1 MLLILD
7 ILTNFARQKLF
18 LTYKTMNKISYLN
31 WRTYFNPQNIYS
43 IGEDLIL
50 LDNQLM
56 ESPRYPFKTDMLT
69 ATICIKGRAEGS
81 ANLQKIITQ
90 PNSFNVILPG
100 QIITHDYQTP
110 DFEARHIIMSSKFV
124 DTLGLDN
131 RFSLFNS
138 HNHMISTTLSDY
150 ELEAILT
157 FYEMLKWNIT
167 HKNDYILETVRHMTL
182 AFFYGFSHTFQQNI
196 TSKQT
201 NRPQQLAD
209 DFLMLVKQ
217 HFKQEHSL
225 EFYANKLCVTPKHL
239 TTTIKA
245 TTDCTAKEWI
255 DKHLLLEAKALLKS
269 TNLTIQQIADT
280 LHFTSQDVFSK
291 YFKHHIGR
299 TPKEYRGLL

>member
-1 MLLILD
+1 
-7 ILTNFARQKLF
+7 
-18 LTYKTMNKISYLN
+18 MNKISYLN
-31 WRTYFNPQNIYS
+31 WRTYFNPQTIYS
-43 IGEDLIL
+43 VGEDLIL

-69 ATICIKGRAEGS
+69 ATICIKGQAEGS
-81 ANLQKIITQ
+81 ANLQKITTL

-124 DTLGLDN
+124 DTLGLDK

-138 HNHMISTTLSDY
+138 HNHVISTTLSDY

-239 TTTIKA
+239 TTTIKSI
-245 TTDCTAKEWI
+245 TDCTAKEWI

-269 TNLTIQQIADT
+269 TNLNIQQIADT

-291 YFKHHIGR
+291 YFKHHIGI
-299 TPKEYRGLL
+299 TPKEYRTS

>member
-7 ILTNFARQKLF
+7 ISTNFARQKLF

-31 WRTYFNPQNIYS
+31 WRTYFNPQTIYS
-43 IGEDLIL
+43 VGEDLIL

-69 ATICIKGRAEGS
+69 ATICIKGKAEGS

-110 DFEARHIIMSSKFV
+110 DFEAHHIIMSSKFV
-124 DTLGLDN
+124 DTLGLDK

-138 HNHMISTTLSDY
+138 HNHVISTTLSDY

-239 TTTIKA
+239 TTTIKV

-299 TPKEYRGLL
+299 TPKEYRKML

>member
-1 MLLILD
+1 MK
-7 ILTNFARQKLF
+7 N
-18 LTYKTMNKISYLN
+18 ISYLN
-31 WRTYFNPQNIYS
+31 WRTYFNPQTIYS
-43 IGEDLIL
+43 VGEDLIL

-69 ATICIKGRAEGS
+69 ATICIKGSAEGS
-81 ANLQKIITQ
+81 ANLQKIISQ

-100 QIITHDYQTP
+100 QIITHDYQTA

-138 HNHMISTTLSDY
+138 HNQVISTMLSDY

-167 HKNDYILETVRHMTL
+167 HRNDYILETVRHMTL

-201 NRPQQLAD
+201 NRPQQLSD
-209 DFLMLVKQ
+209 DFLILVKQ

-239 TTTIKA
+239 TTTIKS

-291 YFKHHIGR
+291 YFKHHIGI
-299 TPKEYRGLL
+299 TPKEYRKS

>member
-1 MLLILD
+1 
-7 ILTNFARQKLF
+7 
-18 LTYKTMNKISYLN
+18 MNKISYLN
-31 WRTYFNPQNIYS
+31 WRTYFNPQTIYS
-43 IGEDLIL
+43 VGEDLIL

-138 HNHMISTTLSDY
+138 HNQVISTTLSDY

-157 FYEMLKWNIT
+157 FYKMLKWNIT
-167 HKNDYILETVRHMTL
+167 HKNDYILETVRHLTL

-201 NRPQQLAD
+201 NRPQQLSD

>member
-1 MLLILD
+1 
-7 ILTNFARQKLF
+7 
-18 LTYKTMNKISYLN
+18 MNKISYLN
-31 WRTYFNPQNIYS
+31 WRTYFNPQTIYS
-43 IGEDLIL
+43 VGEDLIL

-100 QIITHDYQTP
+100 QIITHDYQTA

-138 HNHMISTTLSDY
+138 HNQVISTILSDY

-201 NRPQQLAD
+201 NRPQQLSD
-209 DFLMLVKQ
+209 DFLLLVKQ

-239 TTTIKA
+239 TTTIKS

-291 YFKHHIGR
+291 YFKHHIGI
-299 TPKEYRGLL
+299 TPKEYRTS

>member
-1 MLLILD
+1 
-7 ILTNFARQKLF
+7 
-18 LTYKTMNKISYLN
+18 MNKISYLN
-31 WRTYFNPQNIYS
+31 WRTYFNPQTIYS
-43 IGEDLIL
+43 VGEDLIL

-81 ANLQKIITQ
+81 INLQKIITQ

-100 QIITHDYQTP
+100 QIITHDHQTP
-110 DFEARHIIMSSKFV
+110 DFEARYIIMSSKFV
-124 DTLGLDN
+124 NTLGLDN
-131 RFSLFNS
+131 RFSLFHS
-138 HNHMISTTLSDY
+138 HNQVISTILSDY

-182 AFFYGFSHTFQQNI
+182 AFFYGFSHTFQHNI
-196 TSKQT
+196 ASKKK
-201 NRPQQLAD
+201 NRSQQLSE
-209 DFLMLVKQ
+209 DFLILVKQ

-239 TTTIKA
+239 TTTIKS
-245 TTDCTAKEWI
+245 TTDSTAKEWI

-269 TNLTIQQIADT
+269 TNLNIQQIADT

-291 YFKHHIGR
+291 YFKHHIGI
-299 TPKEYRGLL
+299 TPKEYRHNS

>member
-1 MLLILD
+1 MK
-7 ILTNFARQKLF
+7 N
-18 LTYKTMNKISYLN
+18 ISYLD
-31 WRTYFNPQNIYS
+31 WRTYFNPQTIYS
-43 IGEDLIL
+43 VGEDLIL

-69 ATICIKGRAEGS
+69 ATICVKGRAEGS

-100 QIITHDYQTP
+100 QIITHDNQTA

-138 HNHMISTTLSDY
+138 HNQVISTILSDY

-201 NRPQQLAD
+201 NRPQQLSD
-209 DFLMLVKQ
+209 DFLMLVKK

-225 EFYANKLCVTPKHL
+225 EFYANRLCITTKHL
-239 TTTIKA
+239 TTTIKV
-245 TTDCTAKEWI
+245 TTNCTAKEWI

-280 LHFTSQDVFSK
+280 LHFSSQDVFSK
-291 YFKHHIGR
+291 YFKHHIGT
-299 TPKEYRGLL
+299 TPKEYRKML

>member
-1 MLLILD
+1 
-7 ILTNFARQKLF
+7 
-18 LTYKTMNKISYLN
+18 MNKISYLN
-31 WRTYFNPQNIYS
+31 WRTYFNPQTIYS
-43 IGEDLIL
+43 VGEDLIL

-81 ANLQKIITQ
+81 TNLQKIITQ

-100 QIITHDYQTP
+100 QIITHDHQTP

-124 DTLGLDN
+124 DTLGLN
-131 RFSLFNS
+131 KRFSLFNS
-138 HNHMISTTLSDY
+138 HNQIISTTLSDY

-239 TTTIKA
+239 TTTIKS

>member
-1 MLLILD
+1 MK
-7 ILTNFARQKLF
+7 N
-18 LTYKTMNKISYLN
+18 ISYLN
-31 WRTYFNPQNIYS
+31 WRTYFNPQTIYS
-43 IGEDLIL
+43 VGEDLIL

-81 ANLQKIITQ
+81 ANLQKIISQ

-100 QIITHDYQTP
+100 QIITHDYQTA

-138 HNHMISTTLSDY
+138 HNQVISTMLSDY
-150 ELEAILT
+150 ELTAILT

-167 HKNDYILETVRHMTL
+167 HRNDYILETVRHMTL

-201 NRPQQLAD
+201 NRPQQLSD
-209 DFLMLVKQ
+209 DFLILVKQ

-239 TTTIKA
+239 TTTIKS

-291 YFKHHIGR
+291 YFKHHIDI
-299 TPKEYRGLL
+299 TPKEYRKN

>member
-1 MLLILD
+1 MK
-7 ILTNFARQKLF
+7 N
-18 LTYKTMNKISYLN
+18 ISYLN
-31 WRTYFNPQNIYS
+31 WRTYFNPQTIYS
-43 IGEDLIL
+43 VGEDLIL

-69 ATICIKGRAEGS
+69 ATICIKGSAEGS

-100 QIITHDYQTP
+100 QIITHDYQTA

-138 HNHMISTTLSDY
+138 HNQVISTMLSDY

-167 HKNDYILETVRHMTL
+167 HRNDYILETVRHMTL

-201 NRPQQLAD
+201 NRPQQLSD
-209 DFLMLVKQ
+209 DFLILVKQ

-239 TTTIKA
+239 TTTIKS

-291 YFKHHIGR
+291 YFKHHIGI
-299 TPKEYRGLL
+299 TPKEYRKS

>member
-1 MLLILD
+1 MK
-7 ILTNFARQKLF
+7 N
-18 LTYKTMNKISYLN
+18 ISYLN
-31 WRTYFNPQNIYS
+31 WRTYFNPQTIYS
-43 IGEDLIL
+43 VGEDLIL

-81 ANLQKIITQ
+81 ANLQKIISQ

-100 QIITHDYQTP
+100 QIITHDYQTA

-138 HNHMISTTLSDY
+138 HNQVISTMLSDY
-150 ELEAILT
+150 ELKAILT

-167 HKNDYILETVRHMTL
+167 HRNDYILETVRHMTL

-201 NRPQQLAD
+201 NRPQQLSD
-209 DFLMLVKQ
+209 DFLILVKQ

-239 TTTIKA
+239 TTTIKS

-291 YFKHHIGR
+291 YFKYHIDI
-299 TPKEYRGLL
+299 TPKEYRKN

>member
-1 MLLILD
+1 MK
-7 ILTNFARQKLF
+7 N
-18 LTYKTMNKISYLN
+18 ISYLN
-31 WRTYFNPQNIYS
+31 WRTYFNPHTIYS
-43 IGEDLIL
+43 VGENLIL

-81 ANLQKIITQ
+81 INLQKIITQ

-100 QIITHDYQTP
+100 QIITHDHQTP
-110 DFEARHIIMSSKFV
+110 DFEARYIIMSSKFV

-131 RFSLFNS
+131 RFSLFHS
-138 HNHMISTTLSDY
+138 HNQVISTILSDY

-182 AFFYGFSHTFQQNI
+182 AFFYGFSHTFQHNI
-196 TSKQT
+196 ASKKK
-201 NRPQQLAD
+201 NRSQQLSE
-209 DFLMLVKQ
+209 DFLILVKQ

-239 TTTIKA
+239 TTTIKS
-245 TTDCTAKEWI
+245 TTDSTAKEWI

-269 TNLTIQQIADT
+269 TNLNIQQIADT

-291 YFKHHIGR
+291 YFKHHIGI
-299 TPKEYRGLL
+299 TPKEYRHNS

>member
-1 MLLILD
+1 
-7 ILTNFARQKLF
+7 
-18 LTYKTMNKISYLN
+18 MNKISYLN
-31 WRTYFNPQNIYS
+31 WRTYFNPQIIYS
-43 IGEDLIL
+43 VGEDLIL

-138 HNHMISTTLSDY
+138 HNQVISTTLSDY

-201 NRPQQLAD
+201 NRPQQLSD
-209 DFLMLVKQ
+209 DFLLLVKQ
-217 HFKQEHSL
+217 HFKQEHTL

-239 TTTIKA
+239 TTTIKS
-245 TTDCTAKEWI
+245 TTGNTAKEWI

-269 TNLTIQQIADT
+269 TNLTIQQITDT

-291 YFKHHIGR
+291 YFKHHIGI
-299 TPKEYRGLL
+299 TPKEYRHNS

>member
-1 MLLILD
+1 
-7 ILTNFARQKLF
+7 
-18 LTYKTMNKISYLN
+18 MNKISYLN
-31 WRTYFNPQNIYS
+31 WRTYFNPQTIYS
-43 IGEDLIL
+43 VGEDLIL

-69 ATICIKGRAEGS
+69 ATICIKGQAEGS
-81 ANLQKIITQ
+81 ANLQKITTL

-124 DTLGLDN
+124 DSLGLDK

-138 HNHMISTTLSDY
+138 HNHVISTTLSDY

-167 HKNDYILETVRHMTL
+167 HKNNYILETVRHMTL
-182 AFFYGFSHTFQQNI
+182 AFFYGFSHTFQHNI
-196 TSKQT
+196 ASKKK
-201 NRPQQLAD
+201 NRSQQLSE
-209 DFLMLVKQ
+209 DFLILVKQ
-217 HFKQEHSL
+217 YFKQEHSL

-239 TTTIKA
+239 TTTIKS
-245 TTDCTAKEWI
+245 TTDSTAKEWI

-291 YFKHHIGR
+291 YFKHHIGI
-299 TPKEYRGLL
+299 TPKEYRHNS

>member
-18 LTYKTMNKISYLN
+18 FYMKNISYLN
-31 WRTYFNPQNIYS
+31 WRTYFNPQTIYS
-43 IGEDLIL
+43 VGEDLIL

-56 ESPRYPFKTDMLT
+56 ESPHYPFKTDMLT
-69 ATICIKGRAEGS
+69 ATICIKGKAEGS

-100 QIITHDYQTP
+100 QIITHDYQTA

-138 HNHMISTTLSDY
+138 HNQVISTILSDY

-201 NRPQQLAD
+201 NRPQQLSD
-209 DFLMLVKQ
+209 DFLLLVKQ

-239 TTTIKA
+239 TTTIKS

-291 YFKHHIGR
+291 YFKHHIGI
-299 TPKEYRGLL
+299 TPKEYRTS

>member
-1 MLLILD
+1 
-7 ILTNFARQKLF
+7 
-18 LTYKTMNKISYLN
+18 MNKISYLN
-31 WRTYFNPQNIYS
+31 WRTYFNPQTIYS

-69 ATICIKGRAEGS
+69 ATICIKGKAEGS

-138 HNHMISTTLSDY
+138 HNQVISTTLSDY

-167 HKNDYILETVRHMTL
+167 HKNDYILETVRHLTL

-196 TSKQT
+196 TAKQT
-201 NRPQQLAD
+201 NRPQQLSD
-209 DFLMLVKQ
+209 DFLSLVKQ

-239 TTTIKA
+239 TTTIKS

-291 YFKHHIGR
+291 YFKHHIGI
-299 TPKEYRGLL
+299 TPKEYRKS

>member
-1 MLLILD
+1 MK
-7 ILTNFARQKLF
+7 N
-18 LTYKTMNKISYLN
+18 ISYLN
-31 WRTYFNPQNIYS
+31 WRTYFNPQTIYS
-43 IGEDLIL
+43 VGEDLIL

-81 ANLQKIITQ
+81 ANLQKIISQ

-100 QIITHDYQTP
+100 QIITHDYQTA

-138 HNHMISTTLSDY
+138 HNQVISTMLSDY

-167 HKNDYILETVRHMTL
+167 HRNDYILETVRHMTL

-201 NRPQQLAD
+201 NRPQQLSD
-209 DFLMLVKQ
+209 DFLILVKQ

-239 TTTIKA
+239 TTTIKS

-291 YFKHHIGR
+291 YFKHHIGI
-299 TPKEYRGLL
+299 TPKEYRKS

>member
-1 MLLILD
+1 
-7 ILTNFARQKLF
+7 
-18 LTYKTMNKISYLN
+18 MNKISYLN
-31 WRTYFNPQNIYS
+31 WRTYFNPQTIYS
-43 IGEDLIL
+43 VGEDLIL

-138 HNHMISTTLSDY
+138 HNHVISTTLSDY

-201 NRPQQLAD
+201 NRPQQLSD
-209 DFLMLVKQ
+209 DFLSLVKQ

-239 TTTIKA
+239 TTTIKS

-255 DKHLLLEAKALLKS
+255 DKHLLLEAQALLKS
-269 TNLTIQQIADT
+269 TNLTIQQITDT

>member
-1 MLLILD
+1 MK
-7 ILTNFARQKLF
+7 N
-18 LTYKTMNKISYLN
+18 ISYLN
-31 WRTYFNPQNIYS
+31 WRTYFNPQTIYS
-43 IGEDLIL
+43 VGEDLIL

-69 ATICIKGRAEGS
+69 ASICIKGSAEGS

-138 HNHMISTTLSDY
+138 HNQVISTTLSDY

-157 FYEMLKWNIT
+157 FYKMLKWNIT
-167 HKNDYILETVRHMTL
+167 HKNDYILETVRHLTL

-201 NRPQQLAD
+201 NRPQQLSD
-209 DFLMLVKQ
+209 DFLLLVKQ

-225 EFYANKLCVTPKHL
+225 EFYANKLCVTSKHL
-239 TTTIKA
+239 TTTIKS

-269 TNLTIQQIADT
+269 TNLTIQQITDT

-291 YFKHHIGR
+291 YFKHHIGI
-299 TPKEYRGLL
+299 TPKEYRTS

>member
-1 MLLILD
+1 MHILD
-7 ILTNFARQKLF
+7 VLTNFARQKLF

-31 WRTYFNPQNIYS
+31 WRTYFNPQTIYS
-43 IGEDLIL
+43 VGEDLIL

-124 DTLGLDN
+124 DTLGLDK

-138 HNHMISTTLSDY
+138 HNHVISTTLSDY

-182 AFFYGFSHTFQQNI
+182 AFFYGFSHTFQHNI
-196 TSKQT
+196 VSKQK
-201 NRPQQLAD
+201 NRPQQLSE
-209 DFLMLVKQ
+209 DFLILVKQ

-239 TTTIKA
+239 TTTIKS
-245 TTDCTAKEWI
+245 TTDSTAKEWI

-269 TNLTIQQIADT
+269 TNLNIQQIADT

-291 YFKHHIGR
+291 YFKHHIGI
-299 TPKEYRGLL
+299 TPKEYRHNS

>member
-1 MLLILD
+1 M
-7 ILTNFARQKLF
+7 K
-18 LTYKTMNKISYLN
+18 KISYLN
-31 WRTYFNPQNIYS
+31 WRTYFNPQTIYS
-43 IGEDLIL
+43 VGEDLIL
-50 LDNQLM
+50 LDSQLM

-69 ATICIKGRAEGS
+69 ASICIKGSAEGS

-138 HNHMISTTLSDY
+138 HNQVISTTLSDY

-157 FYEMLKWNIT
+157 FYKMLKWNIT
-167 HKNDYILETVRHMTL
+167 HKNDYILETVRHLTL

-201 NRPQQLAD
+201 NRPQQLSD
-209 DFLMLVKQ
+209 DFLSLVKQ

-225 EFYANKLCVTPKHL
+225 EFYANKLCVTSKHL
-239 TTTIKA
+239 TTTIKS

-269 TNLTIQQIADT
+269 TNLTIQQITDT

-291 YFKHHIGR
+291 YFKHHIGI
-299 TPKEYRGLL
+299 TPKEYRTS

>member
-1 MLLILD
+1 MK
-7 ILTNFARQKLF
+7 N
-18 LTYKTMNKISYLN
+18 ISYLN
-31 WRTYFNPQNIYS
+31 WRTYFNPQTIYS
-43 IGEDLIL
+43 VGEDLIL

-69 ATICIKGRAEGS
+69 ASICIKGSAEGS

-138 HNHMISTTLSDY
+138 HNQVISTTLSDY

-157 FYEMLKWNIT
+157 FYKMLKWNIT
-167 HKNDYILETVRHMTL
+167 HKNDYILETVRHLTL

-196 TSKQT
+196 TAKQT
-201 NRPQQLAD
+201 NRPQQLSD
-209 DFLMLVKQ
+209 DFLSLVKQ

-225 EFYANKLCVTPKHL
+225 EFYANKLCVTSKHL
-239 TTTIKA
+239 TTTIKS

-269 TNLTIQQIADT
+269 TNLTIQQITDT

-291 YFKHHIGR
+291 YFKHHIGI
-299 TPKEYRGLL
+299 TPKEYRTS

>member
-1 MLLILD
+1 
-7 ILTNFARQKLF
+7 
-18 LTYKTMNKISYLN
+18 MNKISYLN
-31 WRTYFNPQNIYS
+31 WRTYFNPQIIYS
-43 IGEDLIL
+43 VGEDLIL

-138 HNHMISTTLSDY
+138 HNQVISTTLSDY

-201 NRPQQLAD
+201 NRPQQLSD
-209 DFLMLVKQ
+209 DFLLLVKQ

-239 TTTIKA
+239 TTTIKS

-269 TNLTIQQIADT
+269 TNLTIQQITDT

-291 YFKHHIGR
+291 YFKHHI
-299 TPKEYRGLL
+299 

>member
-1 MLLILD
+1 MK
-7 ILTNFARQKLF
+7 N
-18 LTYKTMNKISYLN
+18 ISYLD

-69 ATICIKGRAEGS
+69 ATICIKGQAEGS

-100 QIITHDYQTP
+100 QIITHNYQTT

-131 RFSLFNS
+131 RFSIFNT
-138 HNHMISTTLSDY
+138 HNQVISTILSYY

-196 TSKQT
+196 TPKQI
-201 NRPQQLAD
+201 NRRQQLSD
-209 DFLMLVKQ
+209 DFLSLVKQ

-239 TTTIKA
+239 TTTMKA

>member
-1 MLLILD
+1 
-7 ILTNFARQKLF
+7 
-18 LTYKTMNKISYLN
+18 MNKISYLN
-31 WRTYFNPQNIYS
+31 WRTYFNPQTIYS
-43 IGEDLIL
+43 VGEDLIL

-56 ESPRYPFKTDMLT
+56 ESPSYPFKTDMLT
-69 ATICIKGRAEGS
+69 ATICIKGKAEGS

-100 QIITHDYQTP
+100 QIITHDYQTA

-138 HNHMISTTLSDY
+138 HNQVISTTLSDY

-196 TSKQT
+196 TSNQT
-201 NRPQQLAD
+201 NPPQQLSD
-209 DFLMLVKQ
+209 DFLLLVKQ

-239 TTTIKA
+239 TTTIKS

-291 YFKHHIGR
+291 YFKHHIGI
-299 TPKEYRGLL
+299 TPKEYRTS

>member
-1 MLLILD
+1 MK
-7 ILTNFARQKLF
+7 N
-18 LTYKTMNKISYLN
+18 ISYLD
-31 WRTYFNPQNIYS
+31 WRTYFNPQTIYS
-43 IGEDLIL
+43 VGEDLIL

-69 ATICIKGRAEGS
+69 ATICIKGKAEGS

-100 QIITHDYQTP
+100 QIITHDYQTA

-138 HNHMISTTLSDY
+138 HNQVISTILSDY

-201 NRPQQLAD
+201 NRPQQLSD
-209 DFLMLVKQ
+209 DFLLLVKQ

-239 TTTIKA
+239 TTTIKS

-291 YFKHHIGR
+291 YFKHHIGI
-299 TPKEYRGLL
+299 TPKEYRTS

>member
-1 MLLILD
+1 MK
-7 ILTNFARQKLF
+7 N
-18 LTYKTMNKISYLN
+18 ISYLN
-31 WRTYFNPQNIYS
+31 WRTYFNPQTIYS
-43 IGEDLIL
+43 VGEDLIL

-69 ATICIKGRAEGS
+69 ATICIKGQAEGS

-138 HNHMISTTLSDY
+138 HNQVISTTLSDY

-196 TSKQT
+196 TSKQI
-201 NRPQQLAD
+201 NRPQQLSD
-209 DFLMLVKQ
+209 DFLSLVKQ

-239 TTTIKA
+239 KTTIKS
-245 TTDCTAKEWI
+245 TTGNTAKEWI
-255 DKHLLLEAKALLKS
+255 DKHLLLETKALLKS
-269 TNLTIQQIADT
+269 TNLTIQQITDT

-291 YFKHHIGR
+291 YFKHHIGI
-299 TPKEYRGLL
+299 TPKEYRTS

>member
-1 MLLILD
+1 
-7 ILTNFARQKLF
+7 
-18 LTYKTMNKISYLN
+18 MNKISYLN
-31 WRTYFNPQNIYS
+31 WRTYFNPQTIYS
-43 IGEDLIL
+43 VGEDLIL

-81 ANLQKIITQ
+81 ANLQKITTL

-124 DTLGLDN
+124 NTLGLDN
-131 RFSLFNS
+131 RFPLFRASNQ
-138 HNHMISTTLSDY
+138 IIETKLSDY

-182 AFFYGFSHTFQQNI
+182 AFFYGFSHTFQHNI
-196 TSKQT
+196 ASKKK
-201 NRPQQLAD
+201 NRSQQLSE
-209 DFLMLVKQ
+209 DFLILVKQ

-239 TTTIKA
+239 TTTIKS
-245 TTDCTAKEWI
+245 TTDSTAKEWI

-269 TNLTIQQIADT
+269 TNLNIQQIADT

-291 YFKHHIGR
+291 YFKHHIGI
-299 TPKEYRGLL
+299 TPKEYRHNS

>member
-1 MLLILD
+1 MK
-7 ILTNFARQKLF
+7 N
-18 LTYKTMNKISYLN
+18 ISYLN
-31 WRTYFNPQNIYS
+31 WRTYFNPQTIYS
-43 IGEDLIL
+43 VGEDLIL

-69 ATICIKGRAEGS
+69 ATICIKGKAEGS

-138 HNHMISTTLSDY
+138 HNQVISTTLSDY

-201 NRPQQLAD
+201 NRPQQLSD
-209 DFLMLVKQ
+209 DFLLLVKQ
-217 HFKQEHSL
+217 HFKREHSL

-239 TTTIKA
+239 TTTIKS

-269 TNLTIQQIADT
+269 TNLTIQQITDT

-291 YFKHHIGR
+291 YFKHHIGV
-299 TPKEYRGLL
+299 TPKEYRTS

>member
-1 MLLILD
+1 MK
-7 ILTNFARQKLF
+7 N
-18 LTYKTMNKISYLN
+18 ISYLD

-138 HNHMISTTLSDY
+138 HNQVISTILSDY

-201 NRPQQLAD
+201 NRPQQLTD

-225 EFYANKLCVTPKHL
+225 EFYANRLCVTPKHL

>member
-1 MLLILD
+1 
-7 ILTNFARQKLF
+7 
-18 LTYKTMNKISYLN
+18 MNKISYLD
-31 WRTYFNPQNIYS
+31 WRTYFNPQTIYS
-43 IGEDLIL
+43 VGEDLIL

-81 ANLQKIITQ
+81 TNLQKIITQ

-100 QIITHDYQTP
+100 QIITHDHQTP
-110 DFEARHIIMSSKFV
+110 DFEARYIIMSSKFV

-131 RFSLFNS
+131 RFSLFHS
-138 HNHMISTTLSDY
+138 HNQVISTVLSDY

-196 TSKQT
+196 STQKPT
-201 NRPQQLAD
+201 NRPQQLSD
-209 DFLMLVKQ
+209 DFLSLVKK
-217 HFKQEHSL
+217 HFRQEHSL
-225 EFYANKLCVTPKHL
+225 DFYANKLCITPKHL
-239 TTTIKA
+239 TTTIKS
-245 TTDCTAKEWI
+245 TTDSTAKEWI

-269 TNLTIQQIADT
+269 TNLNIQQIADT
-280 LHFTSQDVFSK
+280 LHFSSQDVFSK
-291 YFKHHIGR
+291 YFKHHIGI
-299 TPKEYRGLL
+299 TPKEYRTS

>member
-1 MLLILD
+1 
-7 ILTNFARQKLF
+7 
-18 LTYKTMNKISYLN
+18 MNKISYLN
-31 WRTYFNPQNIYS
+31 WRTYFNPQTIYS
-43 IGEDLIL
+43 VGEDLIL

-69 ATICIKGRAEGS
+69 ATICIKGKAEVS

-100 QIITHDYQTP
+100 QIITHDYQTA

-138 HNHMISTTLSDY
+138 HNQVISTILSDY

-201 NRPQQLAD
+201 NRPQQLSD
-209 DFLMLVKQ
+209 DFLLLVKQ

-239 TTTIKA
+239 TTTIKS

-291 YFKHHIGR
+291 YFTHHIGI
-299 TPKEYRGLL
+299 TPKEYRTS

>member
-1 MLLILD
+1 
-7 ILTNFARQKLF
+7 
-18 LTYKTMNKISYLN
+18 MNKISYLN
-31 WRTYFNPQNIYS
+31 WRTYFNPQTIYS
-43 IGEDLIL
+43 VGEDLIL

-81 ANLQKIITQ
+81 ANLQKITTL

-124 DTLGLDN
+124 NTLGLDN
-131 RFSLFNS
+131 RFSLFHS
-138 HNHMISTTLSDY
+138 HNQVISTILSDY

-182 AFFYGFSHTFQQNI
+182 AFFYGFSHTFQHNI
-196 TSKQT
+196 ASKQK
-201 NRPQQLAD
+201 NRPQQLSE
-209 DFLMLVKQ
+209 DFLILVKQ
-217 HFKQEHSL
+217 HFRQEHSL
-225 EFYANKLCVTPKHL
+225 VFYANKLCVTPKHL
-239 TTTIKA
+239 TTTIKS
-245 TTDCTAKEWI
+245 TTDSTAKEWI

-269 TNLTIQQIADT
+269 TNLNIQQIADT

-291 YFKHHIGR
+291 YFKHHIGI
-299 TPKEYRGLL
+299 TPKEYRTS

>member
-1 MLLILD
+1 
-7 ILTNFARQKLF
+7 
-18 LTYKTMNKISYLN
+18 MNKISYLN

-138 HNHMISTTLSDY
+138 HNQVISTTLSDY

-201 NRPQQLAD
+201 NRPQQLSD
-209 DFLMLVKQ
+209 DFLLLVKQ

-239 TTTIKA
+239 TTTIKS

-269 TNLTIQQIADT
+269 TNLTIQQITDT

-291 YFKHHIGR
+291 YFKHHIGI
-299 TPKEYRGLL
+299 TPKEYRHNS

>member
-1 MLLILD
+1 
-7 ILTNFARQKLF
+7 
-18 LTYKTMNKISYLN
+18 MNKISYLN
-31 WRTYFNPQNIYS
+31 WRTYFNPQTIYS
-43 IGEDLIL
+43 VGEDLIL

-100 QIITHDYQTP
+100 QIITHDHQTP

-138 HNHMISTTLSDY
+138 HNQVISTTLSDY

-167 HKNDYILETVRHMTL
+167 HRNDYILETVRHMTL

-201 NRPQQLAD
+201 NRPQQLSN
-209 DFLMLVKQ
+209 DFLSLVEK

-239 TTTIKA
+239 TTTIKS

-255 DKHLLLEAKALLKS
+255 DKHLLLEAQALLKS

-280 LHFTSQDVFSK
+280 LNFTSQDVFSK
-291 YFKHHIGR
+291 YFKHHIGT
-299 TPKEYRGLL
+299 TPKEYRTS

>member
-1 MLLILD
+1 MK
-7 ILTNFARQKLF
+7 N
-18 LTYKTMNKISYLN
+18 ISYLN
-31 WRTYFNPQNIYS
+31 WRTYFNPQTIYS
-43 IGEDLIL
+43 VGEDLIL

-69 ATICIKGRAEGS
+69 ATICIKGSAEGS

-100 QIITHDYQTP
+100 QIITHDYQSA

-138 HNHMISTTLSDY
+138 HNNIISTILSDY

-201 NRPQQLAD
+201 NRPQQLSD

-239 TTTIKA
+239 TTTIKS

-291 YFKHHIGR
+291 YFKHHIGI
-299 TPKEYRGLL
+299 TPKEYRKS

>member
-1 MLLILD
+1 
-7 ILTNFARQKLF
+7 
-18 LTYKTMNKISYLN
+18 MNNISYLN
-31 WRTYFNPQNIYS
+31 WRTYFNPQSIYS
-43 IGEDLIL
+43 VGEDLIL

-100 QIITHDYQTP
+100 QIITHNYQTT

-131 RFSLFNS
+131 RFSIFNT
-138 HNHMISTTLSDY
+138 HNQVISTILSDY

-196 TSKQT
+196 TPKQI
-201 NRPQQLAD
+201 NRRQQLSD
-209 DFLMLVKQ
+209 DFLSLVKQ

-239 TTTIKA
+239 TTTMKA